1 MKPSHI
7 FILVLNV
14 LISIG
19 LVCVVV
25 RLFASG
31 QEKDRIIQEL
41 RSQKQVDAKKA
52 LQVQQELDTQK
63 QFEAQIKLEEQKKLE
78 ARNQRRLEDDL
89 DRIDSRLK
97 RVLDQP
103 SGFADEAKAQR
114 DVQEE
119 LLRQLANCAKTEI
132 GVLVSDMQSLGFTN
146 ETALQQN
153 LDNFLKRYE
162 AKIHS
167 ERLSYDYID
176 LGFSDSSRK
185 KELDTETTRAL
196 QEAFAAKRAIA
207 GLKPGQKDR

>member
-25 RLFASG
+25 RLFANG
-31 QEKDRIIQEL
+31 QEKDRVIQEL
-41 RSQKQVDAKKA
+41 RAQKQVDAKKA
-52 LQVQQELDTQK
+52 LKAQEELESQK

-78 ARNQRRLEDDL
+78 AKNQRRLEDDL
-89 DRIDSRLK
+89 DRIDARLK

-103 SGFADEAKAQR
+103 SGYADETKAQR
-114 DVQEE
+114 DTQEE

-132 GVLVSDMQSLGFTN
+132 GVLGSEMQSLGFTN
-146 ETALQQN
+146 EAALKRN
-153 LDNFLKRYE
+153 LDNFLKHYE
-162 AKIHS
+162 DKIHA
-167 ERLSYDYID
+167 ERLSFDYVD
-176 LGFSDSSRK
+176 LGFSDSNRK
-185 KELDTETTRAL
+185 KELDAETTKAL

-207 GLKPGQKDR
+207 GLKPARNDQ